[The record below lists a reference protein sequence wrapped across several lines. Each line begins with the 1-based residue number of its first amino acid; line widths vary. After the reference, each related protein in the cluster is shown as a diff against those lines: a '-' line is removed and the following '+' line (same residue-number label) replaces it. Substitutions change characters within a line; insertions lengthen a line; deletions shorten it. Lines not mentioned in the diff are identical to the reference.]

1 MLMTDGLKI
10 RLLNQSLLRSDVC
23 VCVCM
28 CVFVLV
34 LSARVSMCTLYISVT
49 AHQT

>member
-10 RLLNQSLLRSDVC
+10 RLLNQSLLHSDVC
-23 VCVCM
+23 VCMHVRVCA
-28 CVFVLV
+28 CPF
-34 LSARVSMCTLYISVT
+34 CTCEHVYISVT